1 MSKVSFNKP
10 ALTYQEQ
17 IEQLSNRGL
26 IIDNVE
32 RATHLLESISYYR
45 LSGYWY
51 PLLADKKA
59 HIFKEGA
66 HFNNAFEMYSFDRAL
81 RVMVIRELEKI
92 EISIRSKM
100 MYVLSHDYDPF
111 WHADPKLFKSFP
123 AYEKTLAN
131 LESEYS
137 RSKEE
142 FIVNFKNKYDNPLPP
157 SWILLEIS
165 SFGTVSS
172 LYSNLIPGRPK
183 RQVANHFGLNDTVLQ
198 SWMHSIVY
206 LRNMCAHHSRLWNN
220 NLNISPVIPYKTSKP
235 WLLNQDVSNKR
246 TYFMLSILLY
256 LLQTI
261 NPKNSFVKRFVA
273 LLEAYPNIDVKAMGF
288 SENWTKEDL
297 WK

>member
-10 ALTYQEQ
+10 ALTYQER

-32 RATHLLESISYYR
+32 RATHLLESISYHR

-66 HFNNAFEMYSFDRAL
+66 HFGNAFEMYSFDRAL

-92 EISIRSKM
+92 
-100 MYVLSHDYDPF
+100 
-111 WHADPKLFKSFP
+111 DPKLFKSFP

-142 FIVNFKNKYDNPLPP
+142 FIVNFKNKYDNPLLP

-172 LYSNLIPGRPK
+172 LYNNLIPGRPK

-256 LLQTI
+256 LCRRSIQKI
-261 NPKNSFVKRFVA
+261 A
-273 LLEAYPNIDVKAMGF
+273 LL
-288 SENWTKEDL
+288 SDL
-297 WK
+297 WLC